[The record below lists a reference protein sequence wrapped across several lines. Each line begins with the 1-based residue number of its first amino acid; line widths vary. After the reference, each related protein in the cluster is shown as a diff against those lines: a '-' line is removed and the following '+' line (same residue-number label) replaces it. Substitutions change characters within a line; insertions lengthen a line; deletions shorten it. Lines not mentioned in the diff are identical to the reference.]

1 MDSLRAS
8 WEARTPRERLVLAG
22 GAAALATLLL
32 YQFAWSPLAAER
44 ERLRN
49 SIPPLRV
56 QAAQF
61 ADHASEAEQLRGSVN
76 GRDRAGTP
84 SQKLQALAERH
95 GMRGRI
101 KSITESPDGRM
112 QVIVQPAPYEA
123 VVRWLGEVSLDGA
136 LAVEAVEMK
145 RTGAPGVVQ
154 VESLVVRAPR
164 P

>member
-1 MDSLRAS
+1 
-8 WEARTPRERLVLAG
+8 
-22 GAAALATLLL
+22 
-32 YQFAWSPLAAER
+32 
-44 ERLRN
+44 
-49 SIPPLRV
+49 
-56 QAAQF
+56 
-61 ADHASEAEQLRGSVN
+61 
-76 GRDRAGTP
+76 
-84 SQKLQALAERH
+84 
-95 GMRGRI
+95 MRGRI
-101 KSITESPDGRM
+101 KSITENPDGRM